1 MRVPFFN
8 KENVTLGRG
17 TPRLENNELARQ
29 TVETQDKFL
38 LVVSLNSM

>member
-8 KENVTLGRG
+8 KENVGLGRG
-17 TPRLENNELARQ
+17 TRLENNELARQ
-29 TVETQDKFL
+29 TVKTQDKFL